1 MSQGQSIPAAL
12 HQAAERAR
20 PQAARP
26 PREVCG
32 VPLRLVGVLYI
43 PIALLLLPF
52 ADHHSRDPV
61 CLTYSWD
68 YLVVLV
74 VLAVGG
80 LAAAFALGWM
90 VRGAPPH
97 RRLSFALVLLAMPV
111 GTILILESY
120 LGYRERDAFA
130 AYRARGHAKSPFMGF
145 ESAPNARWENRGVV
159 YTTDGNRFRTHVGPR
174 VKPEDETLIAVL
186 GGSTAFGFGLNDDE
200 TWVHYLEQELR
211 ACCGDEV
218 TVLNAAV
225 LGHNSLQQLFRFYLR
240 ALPLKP
246 DYVLY
251 YGLINDLRTADQLAG
266 SLIWMPEEVLEAHSV
281 RDYLRQKNQGKGFYV
296 ENSVL
301 LNRLRNILEEAVSR
315 SNPDEP
321 SDEEAAQRNIWRQE
335 SIDPA
340 MVARVY
346 GPAAEMH
353 LRNLDSLRILCEANG
368 IRFIPITFV
377 AESGKM
383 ARDWSMGFDYLSR
396 AFRECCTRSDVALLD
411 LRPAF
416 ERIENKTE
424 LFLTDHYHPSHKGAE
439 FISTHVAEA
448 LAPII
453 VEGLRREESDNPRQA
468 RAASRGHG
476 N

>member
-211 ACCGDEV
+211 ARCGDKI
-218 TVLNAAV
+218 TVLNAAI
-225 LGHNSLQQLFRFYLR
+225 LGHNSLQQLFRYYLR
-240 ALPLKP
+240 VLPLKP
-246 DYVLY
+246 RYVLY
-251 YGLINDLRTADQLAG
+251 YGQANDIRAVDQMN
-266 SLIWMPEEVLEAHSV
+266 SQIWMPEGVLEAYSI
-281 RDYLRQKNQGKGFYV
+281 RDYLRKKNQGKGFYF

-301 LNRLRNILEEAVSR
+301 LNRLKDFVEGLTTVREVGRPVRPLEMETVQPLRDLADPEAV
-315 SNPDEP
+315 
-321 SDEEAAQRNIWRQE
+321 
-335 SIDPA
+335 
-340 MVARVY
+340 ARTY
-346 GPAAEMH
+346 GPGLAMY
-353 LRNLDSLRILCEANG
+353 LRNLDSLSLLCEANG
-368 IRFIPITFV
+368 SKLVLATEIANRP
-377 AESGKM
+377 E
-383 ARDWSMGFDYLSR
+383 WSPGWGVPFDYLT
-396 AFRECCTRSDVALLD
+396 RELREHCRENGIPLADVFAALD
-411 LRPAF
+411 DADDWA
-416 ERIENKTE
+416 E
-424 LFLTDHYHPSHKGAE
+424 LFLEGDKSHPSPAGAR
-439 FISTHVAEA
+439 FIARHLADVLAPMIKTDQRGA
-448 LAPII
+448 LA
-453 VEGLRREESDNPRQA
+453 EGIPR
-468 RAASRGHG
+468 
-476 N
+476 